1 MIKSDMIEVYIIR
14 DILSILKSKF
24 LKVIYQTLK
33 KIE

>member
-14 DILSILKSKF
+14 DILKSKF
-24 LKVIYQTLK
+24 WKVVHQTKK